1 MEFVLRSPV
10 QGIPHPIYG
19 RGSRDD
25 NKIYLSL
32 WIGLSF

>member
-19 RGSRDD
+19 RGSRDG
-25 NKIYLSL
+25 NEILIL
-32 WIGLSF
+32 CTGLSF